1 MKDGDAEAGDHQSKK
16 TGSEDF
22 SREEEDVESQYSLDD
37 ETILTKAGTIST
49 WKDGQKLECDRL
61 LTHWRKVF
69 SEVLVSGDKNFLRC
83 DVLSADLCDVPS
95 DFGQICFEW

>member
-1 MKDGDAEAGDHQSKK
+1 MKDGDAEAGDHQSRK

-49 WKDGQKLECDRL
+49 
-61 LTHWRKVF
+61 
-69 SEVLVSGDKNFLRC
+69 
-83 DVLSADLCDVPS
+83 
-95 DFGQICFEW
+95 